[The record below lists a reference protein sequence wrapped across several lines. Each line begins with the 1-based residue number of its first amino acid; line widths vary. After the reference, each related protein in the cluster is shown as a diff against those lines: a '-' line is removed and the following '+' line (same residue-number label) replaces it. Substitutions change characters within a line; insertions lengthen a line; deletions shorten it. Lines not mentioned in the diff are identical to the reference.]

1 LAAKQQ
7 GFPTEIKKELIKLG
21 MGHLRSVMTQNQP
34 DLPIS
39 EIVKCPI
46 CLCELETCRMGYKNV
61 IFTPSG
67 HPFHPSCMR
76 NLTKNECPVCRR
88 SLSDAEMDNLQEG
101 AQNAVEA
108 AEERDNL
115 AFDQNGDAA
124 PPF

>member
-1 LAAKQQ
+1 
-7 GFPTEIKKELIKLG
+7 
-21 MGHLRSVMTQNQP
+21 
-34 DLPIS
+34 
-39 EIVKCPI
+39 
-46 CLCELETCRMGYKNV
+46 
-61 IFTPSG
+61 
-67 HPFHPSCMR
+67 MR